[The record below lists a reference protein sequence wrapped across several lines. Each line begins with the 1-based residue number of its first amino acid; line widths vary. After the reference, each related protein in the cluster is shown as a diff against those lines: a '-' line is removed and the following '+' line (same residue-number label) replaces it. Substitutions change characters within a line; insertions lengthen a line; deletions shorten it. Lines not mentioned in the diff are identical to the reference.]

1 MAPRGHYGCVYDGR
15 MSSNHDTPAVLAED
29 CQQLAAALD
38 ASGARRVECAMAD
51 FSAIARGKLALRAD
65 ALAGCKLPSVLLG
78 MTLTGG
84 APTEMF
90 GSVLPSAYT
99 DLALIADASTLAPR
113 PGRAAEASVIC
124 EPSASWHAPRYGREL
139 GAHELSPRA
148 ALRRVLAAWA
158 DAGLRATVAPELELF
173 LLQRRIDDSGVRLEA
188 ASAAGAS
195 GAREA
200 ACEQYSLER
209 ATQFEAYFDDLYAG
223 AEALRIPLS
232 GHLHEAALSQ
242 YEVNFAPGEP
252 LAQADAV
259 WRFKRLARELAVRHG
274 FLATFAAKP
283 FLDQPGTGM
292 HWHFSVQR
300 DAAAWPHLFAT
311 PDGAST
317 AALGHFVAGVQ
328 RGAPAAMALFAPYD
342 MSFER
347 IALSDASPTHADW
360 GEDDRHAALRIPASG
375 AVARRVENRLPGGDA
390 NPYLVVAATLA
401 LGLEGLCAAQA
412 PLAGRDDAL
421 KLPRTLP
428 EALAAL
434 QHSAVLRQWLGAP
447 LVDLYVALKS
457 HEHGERNASADAR
470 QWDLRHLIELA

>member
-1 MAPRGHYGCVYDGR
+1 MAPRARRGCVYDAR
-15 MSSNHDTPAVLAED
+15 MNPQHDTAAALAD
-29 CQQLAAALD
+29 DKTQLAAAL
-38 ASGARRVECAMAD
+38 AAAGARRVECAMAD
-51 FSAIARGKLALRAD
+51 FSAIARGKLALRDD

-78 MTLTGG
+78 MTVTGG

-90 GSVLPSAYT
+90 GSVLPGAYT
-99 DLALIADASTLAPR
+99 DLSLVADASTLAPR
-113 PGRAAEASVIC
+113 PGRTDEASVIC
-124 EPSASWHAPRYGREL
+124 EPTGSWHAPRYGREL

-148 ALRRVLAAWA
+148 ALRRVLAAWR

-173 LLQRRIDDSGVRLEA
+173 LLQRRVDAGAVQLDA
-188 ASAAGAS
+188 AAAGGGS
-195 GAREA
+195 GAREM

-209 ATQFEAYFDDLYAG
+209 TAQFEAYFDALYA
-223 AEALRIPLS
+223 AADALRIPLS

-259 WRFKRLARELAVRHG
+259 WRFKRVARELAVRHG
-274 FLATFAAKP
+274 FLASFAAKP

-300 DAAAWPHLFAT
+300 DGADWPQLFAT
-311 PDGAST
+311 PAGEST
-317 AALGHFVAGVQ
+317 AALGHFIAGVQ
-328 RGAPAAMALFAPYD
+328 RGAPGAMALFAPYD
-342 MSFER
+342 MSFDR

-360 GEDDRHAALRIPASG
+360 GEDDRHAALRVPASG
-375 AVARRVENRLPGGDA
+375 AAARRVENRLPGGDA

-401 LGLEGLCAAQA
+401 LGLDGLRAAQP
-412 PLAGRDDAL
+412 PLGGRDDAL

-434 QHSAVLRQWLGAP
+434 QRSDVLRRWLGAP
-447 LVDLYVALKS
+447 LVDLYVALKTQ
-457 HEHGERNASADAR
+457 EHAERGAADDAR